1 MDIPTKSQQYVNSM
15 YEIPTGSIKQ
25 KCRCLKGVSK
35 NQSGHTQ
42 TTGEYK
48 KGQEI
53 GDDDMICKEGC
64 VHVCVCLCLCLS
76 VSVYA
81 CICTLRMLGCEFHFL
96 QGERVGY

>member
-1 MDIPTKSQQYVNSM
+1 MDIPGKSQQYVNSI
-15 YEIPTGSIKQ
+15 YEIPKGSVKQ
-25 KCRCLKGVSK
+25 KCRCIKGVSK

-53 GDDDMICKEGC
+53 RDDNMICKERC
-64 VHVCVCLCLCLS
+64 VCVCVCVCVS
-76 VSVYA
+76 VSA
-81 CICTLRMLGCEFHFL
+81 CARTCTLRMLGCEFHFV